1 MQPPAHQILV
11 CNVIYLFLSSVG
23 GVCVCVLGVM
33 FELTVNMRSKLELVV
48 VQQSNKPQP
57 AADLGAA
64 SRSASTICFTS
75 L

>member
-1 MQPPAHQILV
+1 M
-11 CNVIYLFLSSVG
+11 
-23 GVCVCVLGVM
+23 CVLGVM